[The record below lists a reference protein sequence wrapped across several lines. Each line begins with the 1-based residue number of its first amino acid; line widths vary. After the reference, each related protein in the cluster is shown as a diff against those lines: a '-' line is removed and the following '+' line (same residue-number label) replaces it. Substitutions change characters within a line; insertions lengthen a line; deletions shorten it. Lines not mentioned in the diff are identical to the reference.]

1 VERYASLGNRKLI
14 AWRRGNPMG
23 RPNHYQISEVCMGY
37 TSIVRSCVVYRK
49 RMQIEMTLNRKLRV
63 LIADDIQETRR
74 NTRLMV
80 SLLDNLKVVAIASNG
95 QQALEMAREHHPDI
109 MLMDINMPVMDGL
122 TAAREIHKIAPNI
135 GCIIT
140 SAERDPNAFRQAML
154 IGIQEYLIK
163 PFTVDELE
171 AAVER
176 VNIRL
181 LEAAEKN
188 LQTDQLRKKNES
200 YLKQLAEEYSKAK
213 RTDDQAIEVFEQLA
227 DFPGCERRWLQTL
240 AIIYVLRLKWGK
252 LKSLAEKLEQHQK
265 KYNVRTG

>member
-1 VERYASLGNRKLI
+1 
-14 AWRRGNPMG
+14 
-23 RPNHYQISEVCMGY
+23 
-37 TSIVRSCVVYRK
+37 
-49 RMQIEMTLNRKLRV
+49 MTLNRKLRA

-80 SLLDNLKVVAIASNG
+80 SLVENLEVVAIASNG

-109 MLMDINMPVMDGL
+109 MLMDINMPIMDGL
-122 TAAREIHKIAPNI
+122 TAAREIYKIAPGI

-163 PFTVDELE
+163 PFTMDELE
-171 AAVER
+171 AAIER
-176 VNIRL
+176 VNTRL
-181 LEAAEKN
+181 LEAREKN
-188 LQTDQLRKKNES
+188 IQADQLRQKNEA

-227 DFPGCERRWLQTL
+227 NLPNCERRWLQTL
-240 AIIYVLRLKWGK
+240 AILYVLRLKWDK
-252 LKSLAEKLEQHQK
+252 LKSLAEKIEQSAK
-265 KYNVRTG
+265 NT